1 MPAKFKNMK
10 RIIFGIAFML
20 VSSNMLFGQSEF
32 NCFTVIAGKN
42 ATVDGSVMMAHN
54 EDDGGNQFL
63 NLYKVPAQKY
73 SAGDFYMLKRGAH
86 EPQPAETNG
95 YIWIEL
101 PGMEVS
107 DCFLNDKG
115 VAVASDNCPSR
126 EEREDYTDGGILY
139 GIRRLVTER
148 ASTAR
153 EAVEVIGGL
162 VEKYGY
168 HDSGRSYC
176 VADKNEAWMV
186 SLVRG
191 RRWVAVRIPDNEV
204 VILPNYYV
212 INKVNLSDTLNY
224 LGSSDII
231 DYAVGRGWYNPQTDG
246 EFNFAKAYSNP
257 GNYTHPDNINR
268 EWMALCE
275 LSEIKYDRANFEAF
289 PFSFVPAKKVTI
301 EKLISVMSNHYEG
314 TEIDA
319 CQKSDVGNPHTKG
332 GTICVGATQFS
343 AIYHLRDNMP
353 TSVGAMMWFAPYRPC
368 TQLFVPY
375 YVGISKTPDGF
386 SRYKSY
392 KEAQDKHFTD
402 VKDFRAGSPKHS
414 YWDCVDLA
422 ASIDSNYKQSIVPL
436 QKVKSKTQRALIKQQ
451 PKIEEAAIKLLESN
465 HSDGTEFL
473 TEYTEDMYD

>member
-1 MPAKFKNMK
+1 MPNLKNMK
-10 RIIFGIAFML
+10 RIIFGAALML
-20 VSSNMLFGQSEF
+20 ITSNVTFSQENF

-42 ATVDGSVMMAHN
+42 ATIDGSVMMAHN
-54 EDDGGNQFL
+54 EDDGGDQFL

-73 SAGDFYMLKRGAH
+73 SQGDFYELKRGAK
-86 EPQPAETNG
+86 EPQPAQTNG

-126 EEREDYTDGGILY
+126 EDREDYTDGGILY

-148 ASTAR
+148 ASTAK
-153 EAVEVIGGL
+153 EAVEIIGGL

-191 RRWVAVRIPDNEV
+191 RRWVAARIPDDQV

-212 INKVNLSDTLNY
+212 INKVDLSDSVNY
-224 LGSSDII
+224 LGSKDII
-231 DYAVGRGWYNPQTDG
+231 DYAIERGWYSPKTDG
-246 EFNFAKAYSNP
+246 EFNFAKVYSNP
-257 GNYTHPDNINR
+257 GSYSHLDNINR
-268 EWMALCE
+268 EWMALCQ
-275 LSEIKYDRANFEAF
+275 LSEKEYDRANYEAF

-314 TEIDA
+314 TDIDA
-319 CQKSDVGNPHTKG
+319 RAKSDVGNPHTKG
-332 GTICVGATQFS
+332 GTICVGATQFC
-343 AIYHLRDNMP
+343 AIYHLRGNMP

-375 YVGISKTPDGF
+375 YVGMDKTPEVF

-402 VKDFRAGSPKHS
+402 VKDFRASCSKHA

-422 ASIDSNYKQSIVPL
+422 ATTDSNYKQSIIPL
-436 QKVKSKTQRALIKQQ
+436 QKSKSKIQHKLIQQQ
-451 PKIEEAAIKLLESN
+451 PKIEKTAIKLLETD
-465 HSDGTEFL
+465 HAKGIEFL
-473 TEYTEDMYD
+473 TDYTEEIFD